1 MIGTDLIVSFVIM
14 AILFLRQISILK
26 HPNKINYAPL
36 MIGIGL
42 ITSIVHFIIHP
53 EAENFVLLI
62 RESFFPLLVS
72 LLLFIVMN
80 IMHQTQEKE
89 QDKLHDEFSRIMV
102 EQVTQLKEFMS
113 ELEGRLT
120 ACQQDDR
127 LAQEEIRTKFK
138 EDIQALDS
146 IQANQTKFLVKFD
159 EMDAMN
165 KNVAKKL
172 QAFADEEMP
181 KLSSILH
188 EHIDILRV
196 SEKDHFN
203 KIQATLEKAGV
214 SREEIADDMDEMK
227 QSLKNMQNIAESIAQ
242 AITKHTLQQLSSVT
256 KSFEHD
262 INLLRSHSQ
271 SIETALLE
279 SDNRIANIKEKS
291 ELVMKQMVLSN
302 KKMGEI
308 AEHNSGVHELYTKV
322 TALLGEVDRVRNDY
336 TKAQTQLHI
345 VTSELKSKEDEQL
358 EIMREK
364 VEELAEVLTHK
375 IEESLK
381 KLHEH
386 YHIAEEDI
394 TKSVQLLTKKAQ
406 FQKGYTN
413 LDK

>member
-1 MIGTDLIVSFVIM
+1 MLGNDLLVSFGFM

-26 HPNKINYAPL
+26 QPNKINYAPL

-53 EAENFVLLI
+53 EAQNFVLLV
-62 RESFFPLLVS
+62 RESLFPLLVS

-89 QDKLHDEFSRIMV
+89 NSKLHDEFSRVMV

-146 IQANQTKFLVKFD
+146 IQANQTKFLAKFED
-159 EMDAMN
+159 MDAMH
-165 KNVAKKL
+165 KMVAKKL
-172 QAFADEEMP
+172 QGFADEQMP

-188 EHIDILRV
+188 EHIDVLRV

-203 KIQATLEKAGV
+203 KIQATLQKAGV
-214 SREEIADDMDEMK
+214 SREEIAQDMDDMK
-227 QSLKNMQNIAESIAQ
+227 ASLKSMQSMAESIAQ
-242 AITKHTLQQLSSVT
+242 SITKHTLQQLSSVT

-262 INLLRSHSQ
+262 INILRSHSQ
-271 SIETALLE
+271 SIETSLQE
-279 SDNRIANIKEKS
+279 SENTLIGIREKS
-291 ELVMKQMVLSN
+291 ELIMKQMVLSQ
-302 KKMGEI
+302 KKMGEL
-308 AEHNSGVHELYTKV
+308 AQSNSGVNELYSNMKE
-322 TALLGEVDRVRNDY
+322 LMGELERVKLEY
-336 TKAQTQLHI
+336 TKAQAQLHLY
-345 VTSELKSKEDEQL
+345 TSELKSSEEEQL
-358 EIMREK
+358 DIMREK
-364 VEELAEVLTHK
+364 VEELALVLTNK
-375 IEESLK
+375 IEDSLK

-406 FQKGYTN
+406 LQRGYTN